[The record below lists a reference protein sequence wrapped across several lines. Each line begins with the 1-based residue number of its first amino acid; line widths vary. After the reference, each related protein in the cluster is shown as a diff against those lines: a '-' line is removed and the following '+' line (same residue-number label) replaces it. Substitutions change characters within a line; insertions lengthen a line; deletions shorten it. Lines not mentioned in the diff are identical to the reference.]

1 MKKYPYCLYVFKS
14 TFNAGPDL
22 LKTIRRAKP
31 EDTDWYKKTQIADPR
46 SSITRSIGSKTKAS
60 RCSCLRSSF

>member
-31 EDTDWYKKTQIADPR
+31 EDTDWYQKTQIADVSGYGPQ
-46 SSITRSIGSKTKAS
+46 
-60 RCSCLRSSF
+60 LFE